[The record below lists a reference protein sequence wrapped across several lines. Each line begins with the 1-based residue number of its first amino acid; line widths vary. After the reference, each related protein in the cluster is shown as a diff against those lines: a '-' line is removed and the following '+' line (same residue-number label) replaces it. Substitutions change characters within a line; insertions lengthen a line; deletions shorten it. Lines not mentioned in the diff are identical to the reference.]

1 MTFTERLDNYAKRS
15 LAHQLTFRVACDP
28 TIRDVVGEVYYER
41 TDTLSSTGTTPVQ
54 DAGVI
59 IFNTGMTIRLYD
71 VHHPHHGYGIGTKD
85 FHPNNTAHNTSQRN
99 YYRNA
104 HRELSDAQWRNH
116 VTTTIASDYDHLHA
130 LALRGEKA
138 VAT

>member
-1 MTFTERLDNYAKRS
+1 MTFTEHLNNYAKRS

-28 TIRDVVGEVYYER
+28 TIRDVVDEVYYER
-41 TDTLSSTGTTPVQ
+41 TDTLSSTGTTPTQ

-59 IFNTGMTIRLYD
+59 VFDSGMVIRLYD
-71 VHHPHHGYGIGTKD
+71 VYHPQHGYGIGIRPD
-85 FHPNNTAHNTSQRN
+85 NTAHNTDQRN

-104 HRELSDAQWRNH
+104 HRELSDAQWRNT
-116 VTTTIASDYDHLHA
+116 VTTAIASDCDHLHA